1 MQKHIVLIFYYYFC
15 ISKRILTFDILFINY
30 INKKEKPTMK
40 KAILAILCAI
50 SATVTM
56 AQTNPKS
63 GYVITNSGDTIRG
76 IIDLRTNERLSKQ
89 CEFWANGEKEGKT
102 YKPGDIEGFR
112 FDNNGKYFVS
122 RRLNVTGEPGLYF
135 AEYMVQGKMNLYCVA
150 YSQNEYFFFERED
163 GEMALLSNKT
173 MSFTSNSEAL
183 ASNKT
188 LKQKKQE
195 EYGKVKLLLKD
206 SGKAVVDMDDEYLT
220 RKKLVNVVRDYHND
234 VCTDGSHC
242 MVYEYNDKNDK
253 GTVHFKGFASFQYYS
268 SLQTGNQAWD
278 DANYTGATY
287 EIGLG
292 MEFDFERVAKGF
304 SAEFDFGLTPKYSS
318 TDNIKAKLTNVTS
331 RYDRTMLN
339 FSLGAVKRFGTGK
352 IQPLIRGGLF
362 VVLET
367 GLNEKLTYSSSSSTI
382 RVNEDWENCLSHHYG
397 LYLGGGVQIPAGK
410 HAVRVHADFY
420 KGIEKSQEM
429 NKFGLTA
436 EFIL

>member
-1 MQKHIVLIFYYYFC
+1 
-15 ISKRILTFDILFINY
+15 
-30 INKKEKPTMK
+30 MK

-122 RRLNVTGEPGLYF
+122 RRLNVTGEPELYF

-163 GEMALLSNKT
+163 GEMAL
-173 MSFTSNSEAL
+173 FT
-183 ASNKT
+183 NKT
-188 LKQKKQE
+188 LSSSSTYNAIENQKALQQEKQAQ
-195 EYGKVKLLLKD
+195 YGKVKLLLKD

-220 RKKLVNVVRDYHND
+220 RRKLVNVVRDYHND
-234 VCTDGSHC
+234 VCTDGSNC
-242 MVYEYNDKNDK
+242 VVYEYNDKNDK
-253 GTVHFKGFASFQYYS
+253 GAVHLKGFAGFQYYS
-268 SLQTGNQAWD
+268 SLQTGNQVWEEM
-278 DANYTGATY
+278 NFTGATY

-292 MEFDFERVAKGF
+292 VEFDFERIAKGF
-304 SAEFDFGLTPKYSS
+304 SAEFNFGLTPKYSS
-318 TDNIKAKLTNVTS
+318 TDNLKAKTTTVTS
-331 RYDRTMLN
+331 RYERTIMT
-339 FSLGAVKRFGTGK
+339 FSLGGVKRFGTGK
-352 IQPLIRGGLF
+352 IQPLVRGGLF

-367 GLNEKLTYSSSSSTI
+367 GLKEKLNYSSSAST
-382 RVNEDWENCLSHHYG
+382 VSVTENWENALTHHYG
-397 LYLGGGVQIPAGK
+397 LYLGGGVQIPVGK
-410 HAVRVHADFY
+410 NAVRVHADFY

>member
-1 MQKHIVLIFYYYFC
+1 
-15 ISKRILTFDILFINY
+15 
-30 INKKEKPTMK
+30 MK
-40 KAILAILCAI
+40 KVILSILCAI

-56 AQTNPKS
+56 SQTNPKS

-122 RRLNVTGEPGLYF
+122 RRLNVTGEPELFF
-135 AEYMVQGKMNLYCVA
+135 AEYMVQGKMNLYCVV

-183 ASNKT
+183 ASNKI
-188 LKQKKQE
+188 LKQQKQE
-195 EYGKVKLLLKD
+195 QYGKVKLLLQK
-206 SGKAVVDMDDEYLT
+206 SGRAVVDMDDENLT

-253 GTVHFKGFASFQYYS
+253 GTVNFKGFAGFQYYS
-268 SLQTGNQAWD
+268 SLQTGNQAWEE
-278 DANYTGATY
+278 ANYTGATY

-292 MEFDFERVAKGF
+292 MEFNFERVAKGF
-304 SAEFDFGLTPKYSS
+304 SAEFDFALTPKYSS
-318 TDNIKAKLTNVTS
+318 TDNLKSKLTNVKS
-331 RYDRTMLN
+331 RYERTMMT

-352 IQPLIRGGLF
+352 IQPLVRGGLF
-362 VVLET
+362 VVLES
-367 GLNEKLTYSSSSSTI
+367 GLKEKLEYSSSSSTVC
-382 RVNEDWENCLSHHYG
+382 VNEDWENCISHHYG

-420 KGIEKSQEM
+420 KSLEKSQVM

-436 EFIL
+436 EYIL

>member
-1 MQKHIVLIFYYYFC
+1 
-15 ISKRILTFDILFINY
+15 
-30 INKKEKPTMK
+30 
-40 KAILAILCAI
+40 
-50 SATVTM
+50 
-56 AQTNPKS
+56 
-63 GYVITNSGDTIRG
+63 
-76 IIDLRTNERLSKQ
+76 
-89 CEFWANGEKEGKT
+89 
-102 YKPGDIEGFR
+102 
-112 FDNNGKYFVS
+112 
-122 RRLNVTGEPGLYF
+122 
-135 AEYMVQGKMNLYCVA
+135 
-150 YSQNEYFFFERED
+150 
-163 GEMALLSNKT
+163 
-173 MSFTSNSEAL
+173 
-183 ASNKT
+183 
-188 LKQKKQE
+188 
-195 EYGKVKLLLKD
+195 
-206 SGKAVVDMDDEYLT
+206 
-220 RKKLVNVVRDYHND
+220 
-234 VCTDGSHC
+234 

-253 GTVHFKGFASFQYYS
+253 GTVNFKGFAGFQYYS
-268 SLQTGNQAWD
+268 SLQTGNQAWEE
-278 DANYTGATY
+278 ANYTGATY